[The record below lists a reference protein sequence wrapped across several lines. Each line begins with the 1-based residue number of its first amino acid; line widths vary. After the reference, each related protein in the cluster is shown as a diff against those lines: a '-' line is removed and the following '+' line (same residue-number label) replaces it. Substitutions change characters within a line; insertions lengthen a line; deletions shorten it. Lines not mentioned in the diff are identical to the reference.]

1 MNHNV
6 ASLILNMSHRQFR
19 IFVELY
25 FSPPLQHLR
34 YKMVVKL
41 MAEES
46 SATDPTTINMS
57 DYSSISSSEG
67 DYTDI
72 DIDDDYFLFQNVR
85 KLARRKRRK
94 MPPEE
99 YKKNKEKKKLI
110 EYISES
116 DSSSDDDLVYYPQSH
131 PSSAFAE
138 GFQNAN
144 YLSDISDDEDA
155 IHINVMRDFTR
166 LENSK
171 MNLKDDDEFS
181 ASACQKIHSELM
193 ASVNEIYKNLKT
205 KPLLIRNAVSTSS
218 LSNNSTQNFRK
229 LSKSKALIT
238 NKATQL
244 YLCSE
249 INHEPN
255 RSFPLLDNL

>member
-1 MNHNV
+1 
-6 ASLILNMSHRQFR
+6 
-19 IFVELY
+19 
-25 FSPPLQHLR
+25 
-34 YKMVVKL
+34 

-72 DIDDDYFLFQNVR
+72 DIEDDYFLFQNVR

-131 PSSAFAE
+131 PSAFAE
-138 GFQNAN
+138 V
-144 YLSDISDDEDA
+144 SIS
-155 IHINVMRDFTR
+155 
-166 LENSK
+166 
-171 MNLKDDDEFS
+171 
-181 ASACQKIHSELM
+181 
-193 ASVNEIYKNLKT
+193 
-205 KPLLIRNAVSTSS
+205 
-218 LSNNSTQNFRK
+218 
-229 LSKSKALIT
+229 
-238 NKATQL
+238 
-244 YLCSE
+244 
-249 INHEPN
+249 
-255 RSFPLLDNL
+255 

>member
-1 MNHNV
+1 
-6 ASLILNMSHRQFR
+6 
-19 IFVELY
+19 
-25 FSPPLQHLR
+25 
-34 YKMVVKL
+34 MVVKL

-72 DIDDDYFLFQNVR
+72 DIEDDYFLFQNVR

-138 GFQNAN
+138 VGQ
-144 YLSDISDDEDA
+144 S
-155 IHINVMRDFTR
+155 
-166 LENSK
+166 
-171 MNLKDDDEFS
+171 
-181 ASACQKIHSELM
+181 
-193 ASVNEIYKNLKT
+193 
-205 KPLLIRNAVSTSS
+205 
-218 LSNNSTQNFRK
+218 
-229 LSKSKALIT
+229 
-238 NKATQL
+238 
-244 YLCSE
+244 
-249 INHEPN
+249 
-255 RSFPLLDNL
+255 